1 MESAFLIIQA
11 LRGAALSCLHA
22 LRLAA
27 GPVSAGWLCA
37 ATGYSAKTVRSALQ
51 KLQVLRL
58 VNYFEPE
65 AGWALAQAEALEA
78 LFEPRKNA
86 KQETLDSESSS
97 NSLKREEKDSGDLR
111 DSIASSDSEV
121 AVPPECSQVLHPEEL
136 LPAIQELFGE
146 PLLLPRKE
154 MPEIGLLLA
163 LVAEAHHKRE
173 KLDYPARAVCGSLK
187 KRRKPDPRFF
197 ERPWEFLP
205 AWFLERIGLTRP
217 GERPPEKCPPDERP
231 PDEDAPRVAGSPE
244 EPGGL
249 RGDEVSLAQ
258 PIGLQPG
265 LAAGEAWLQACGRVR
280 ERMPPA
286 AYARY
291 LQGAA
296 ALEFDAEQGVLLV
309 SAADRDSRLWLGDRL
324 RPYLERELGAF
335 AGRQVRLEV
344 CEPP

>member
-1 MESAFLIIQA
+1 ML
-11 LRGAALSCLHA
+11 
-22 LRLAA
+22 
-27 GPVSAGWLCA
+27 
-37 ATGYSAKTVRSALQ
+37 
-51 KLQVLRL
+51 KLQMLQLAEFV
-58 VNYFEPE
+58 ESE

-78 LFEPRKNA
+78 LFEPRNNSA
-86 KQETLDSESSS
+86 RETPDSESSS
-97 NSLKREEKDSGDLR
+97 DSLKRVEKDFKDSTDSR
-111 DSIASSDSEV
+111 DSAPVDLLQLS
-121 AVPPECSQVLHPEEL
+121 HPEAL
-136 LPAIQELFGE
+136 LPAIQELLGE

-154 MPEIGLLLA
+154 MPEVGLLLA

-187 KRRKPDPRFF
+187 KRRRPDARFV

-205 AWFLERIGLTRP
+205 VWFIERIGLIKP
-217 GERPPEKCPPDERP
+217 GERPTGERPPGERTLGERP
-231 PDEDAPRVAGSPE
+231 PDESAQPEAGSPE
-244 EPGGL
+244 APGDL

-258 PIGLQPG
+258 PISLQPG

-296 ALEFDAEQGVLLV
+296 ALEFDPEQGVLFV

-324 RPYLERELGAF
+324 RPYLERELCAF
-335 AGRQVRLEV
+335 AGREVRLQV